1 MAEKLIKLEKI
12 DDHDHSIKYN
22 TTQEFNRLTADNF
35 VSRLKQA
42 NLETKMMLLILSKRH
57 IFIKA

>member
-12 DDHDHSIKYN
+12 ADHDHSIKYN

-35 VSRLKQA
+35 VSRLK
-42 NLETKMMLLILSKRH
+42 
-57 IFIKA
+57 

>member
-12 DDHDHSIKYN
+12 ADHDHSIKCN

-42 NLETKMMLLILSKRH
+42 NLETKMMLLILSKRY